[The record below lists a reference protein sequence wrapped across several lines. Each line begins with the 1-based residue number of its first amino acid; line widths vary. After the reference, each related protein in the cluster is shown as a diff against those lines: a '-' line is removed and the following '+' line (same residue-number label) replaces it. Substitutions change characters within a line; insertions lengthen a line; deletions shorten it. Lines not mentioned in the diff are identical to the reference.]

1 MPHPQAVFFD
11 LDGTLADTAPDLGG
25 ALNALL
31 RRNGLPEKPLAGIR
45 PHAGHG
51 TPALLRYGAGI
62 TPSHPDYE
70 DWRKQYL
77 AEYGRRS
84 GRDAALFPGIP
95 SLLAALAERGILW
108 GIITNKPHAFTEKLI
123 PKLGFAN
130 LPAAVVSGDTC
141 AEAKPSVLP
150 MLHACTQAGVSPE
163 RCAYVGDAER
173 DIQAGRNAGM
183 KTILAGWGY
192 IGADDTP
199 ERWGADA
206 TAETPQHVWTQ
217 LEKLFR

>member
-45 PHAGHG
+45 PHASHG
-51 TPALLRYGAGI
+51 TPALLRYGVGI

-70 DWRKQYL
+70 YWRKQYL

-84 GRDAALFPGIP
+84 GRDAALFPGI
-95 SLLAALAERGILW
+95 L
-108 GIITNKPHAFTEKLI
+108 TNNPHAFTEKLI

-163 RCAYVGDAER
+163 RCA
-173 DIQAGRNAGM
+173 
-183 KTILAGWGY
+183 
-192 IGADDTP
+192 
-199 ERWGADA
+199 
-206 TAETPQHVWTQ
+206 
-217 LEKLFR
+217 